1 LTRAPS
7 ARKSVRPEDK
17 DYRSYSF
24 WLETSG
30 EELLPRASLP
40 GPAEADVAILGAG
53 FTGLWTAY
61 YLLSQEPSLRVVVL
75 EADIAGFG
83 ASGRNGAWC
92 SSGFPVSP
100 GELQRRFGREAAREL
115 LIEMRGAV
123 EEVGR
128 VATAEEIDAQYFRGG
143 QLRVAR
149 GPSQLPGI
157 QEAYESL
164 CRLGLEDGVRL
175 LDADETARRV
185 RITGA
190 RGALYNPHC
199 ATIHPARLAR
209 GLARAVE
216 RLGGEIFERTPVT
229 DYEEGGENGSG
240 PRLVTDSGEVRART
254 LVLAGEAY
262 LARLRKLRRQLLP
275 IYSLIVLTE
284 PLSEERWAGIGWEGR
299 ECVASNRYTVDY
311 LSRTQDGRILFGGR
325 GAPYHYGSRIQDEYD
340 RHEPTHQLLRSTAR
354 DWFPA
359 LEGARFTHAWG
370 GPLAVP
376 RDWMPTMSY
385 DPSQGVATA
394 RGYTGQGVATANL
407 SGRTLAD
414 LILGRDTSITRLP
427 TVDHE
432 QRPWEPEPLRWLGA
446 RYVQRGLMRVDD
458 RAERTEEPPTGK
470 TLAERL
476 GKH

>member
-7 ARKSVRPEDK
+7 GPKSARSEAK

-24 WLETSG
+24 WLETAG
-30 EELLPRASLP
+30 EELAPRPSLP
-40 GPAEADVAILGAG
+40 GPVEADVAILGAG

-61 YLLSQEPSLRVVVL
+61 YLLTQEPSLKVVVL
-75 EADIAGFG
+75 EAEIAGFG

-115 LIEMRGAV
+115 LLEMRGAV

-128 VATAEEIDAQYFRGG
+128 VARAEEIDAQYFRGG

-149 GPSQLPGI
+149 GPSQLPAI
-157 QEAYESL
+157 QAAYESL
-164 CRLGLEDGVRL
+164 LQLGLAEDIRL
-175 LDADETARRV
+175 LDAHETAGRV
-185 RITGA
+185 RITDA

-229 DYEEGGENGSG
+229 DYEVGGENGSG
-240 PRLVTDSGEVRART
+240 PRLVTDSGEVRAHT
-254 LVLAGEAY
+254 IVLAGEAY

-299 ECVASNRYTVDY
+299 ECVASNRYSVDY
-311 LSRTQDGRILFGGR
+311 LSRTEDGRILFGGR
-325 GAPYHYGSRIQDEYD
+325 GAPYHYGSRLRDEYD
-340 RHEPTHQLLRSTAR
+340 RHEPTHQMLRNTAR

-385 DPSQGVATA
+385 DPSRSVATA

-414 LILGRDTSITRLP
+414 LILERQTAITGLP

-432 QRPWEPEPLRWLGA
+432 QRPWEREPLRWLGA
-446 RYVQRGLMRVDD
+446 RYVQRGLMKVDD
-458 RAERTEEPPTGK
+458 NAERTGEPPTGK

-476 GKH
+476 GRH

>member
-1 LTRAPS
+1 LTRAAS
-7 ARKSVRPEDK
+7 ARKHAGTAGK

-24 WLETSG
+24 WLETAG
-30 EELLPRASLP
+30 EELAPRPSLS

-61 YLLSQEPSLRVVVL
+61 YLLDQDPSLRVVVL
-75 EADIAGFG
+75 ESETAGFG

-92 SSGFPVSP
+92 SAGFPVSP
-100 GELQRRFGREAAREL
+100 GELQRRFGRGAARGL
-115 LIEMRGAV
+115 LIEMRDAV

-128 VATAEEIDAQYFRGG
+128 VAGAEEIDAQYFRGG

-149 GPSQLPGI
+149 GPSQLPAI
-157 QEAYESL
+157 ESAYESL
-164 CRLGLEDGVRL
+164 RGLGLEEDLRL
-175 LDADETARRV
+175 LDAQETAGRI

-209 GLARAVE
+209 GLARVVE
-216 RLGGEIFERTPVT
+216 RLGGEIFERTTVT
-229 DYEEGGENGSG
+229 DFEEGVRKGSS
-240 PRLVTDSGEVRART
+240 PRLMTGSGEVRART
-254 LVLAGEAY
+254 VVLAGEAY

-284 PLSEERWAGIGWEGR
+284 PLSEERWADIGWEGR

-311 LSRTQDGRILFGGR
+311 LSRTKDGRILFGGR
-325 GAPYHYGSRIQDEYD
+325 GAPYHFGSRIEDEYD
-340 RHEPTHQLLRSTAR
+340 RHEPTHEVLRSTAR
-354 DWFPA
+354 EWFPA

-385 DPSQGVATA
+385 DPSRGVAIA
-394 RGYTGQGVATANL
+394 SGYTGQGVATANL

-414 LILGRDTSITRLP
+414 LILGRDTALTRLP
-427 TVDHE
+427 TVDHKPR
-432 QRPWEPEPLRWLGA
+432 QWEPEPLRWLGA
-446 RYVQRGLMRVDD
+446 RYVQRGLMKVDD
-458 RAERTEEPPTGK
+458 RAERTGEPPTGK
-470 TLAERL
+470 TIAEWF